1 MKRLQMI
8 LLCFLLS
15 AGCAAIQIERRV
27 DGNVFYSSRLPK
39 LTMSVDNSLKY
50 IGEHKSKVMIS
61 SPDFG
66 DVADI
71 SAYPFVKVKENN
83 CIQQM
88 FIIMVMKFEDAASS
102 IISVGGEKEV
112 KVGGKKYKASAGVGT
127 KTQWFNAIKI
137 NFLNSSGYVFSEYYG
152 GMNLARVLSSDTWMR
167 IVYLEEVSPSNN
179 FTDYKETVLTR
190 GLRAFEIVG
199 IPKRETTKTSRII
212 GFHDNS
218 ITAVAFSKDGKTVY
232 SVDARGLIRGWD
244 VSSALPVATIPTR
257 SNTVALSP
265 DCKIAVAA
273 IRNRL
278 KVVELSSERVSHE
291 FNTGR
296 YSVHS
301 WTLRAFIS
309 PESTEVIL
317 VDWDGDVSVWN
328 LAEGRPRHRL
338 LTNVSYAHSSPS
350 FLASIAYSPTG
361 SQILIASSVKPT
373 VEIRDA
379 ERGDVV
385 RTFTA
390 HKKGTRSSAFS
401 PDGRWVITV
410 GMDSTIKLWD
420 AETWELIDTYDT
432 FKAIGINVATF
443 SFLGK
448 VITTGLNDGSLM
460 LLNVENGKKLGQ
472 FKAHDGWV
480 EALAVSPDGK
490 KLVSWGLEGKVKFW
504 KLDKIISEKL

>member
-15 AGCAAIQIERRV
+15 AGCAAVQIERRV

-50 IGEHKSKVMIS
+50 IGEQKRKVTVTKG
-61 SPDFG
+61 DF
-66 DVADI
+66 AYTANI
-71 SAYPFVKVKENN
+71 SAYPFVKVNENN
-83 CIQQM
+83 YIQQM
-88 FIIMVMKFEDAASS
+88 FIIIAGEFKDAEVSTS
-102 IISVGGEKEV
+102 FVYGQKRV
-112 KVGGKKYKASAGVGT
+112 KVGGKKYGSFTGRST
-127 KTQWFNAIKI
+127 KTQWFDALNI
-137 NFLNSSGYVFSEYYG
+137 NFLDESGYVFSEDYW
-152 GMNLARVLSSDTWMR
+152 GMILIRNLGTAAWVN
-167 IVYLEEVSPSNN
+167 IVYLEKVSPVNN
-179 FTDYKETVLTR
+179 YTGYKETCLKR
-190 GLRAFEIVG
+190 GLEAFEIVG
-199 IPKRETTKTSRII
+199 IPKRETTKTSGII

-273 IRNRL
+273 IGNRL

-296 YSVHS
+296 YSISSH
-301 WTLRAFIS
+301 TLRAFIS
-309 PESTEVIL
+309 PENTEVIL
-317 VDWDGDVSVWN
+317 VERDGDVSVWN
-328 LAEGRPRHRL
+328 LAEGRPRRRL
-338 LTNVSYAHSSPS
+338 LTNVNTHSIFS

-361 SQILIASSVKPT
+361 SQILIASSEKPT

-490 KLVSWGLEGKVKFW
+490 KLVSGGLDGKVKIW